1 MIVEWIHDRP
11 EWPQFTW
18 DDAALTS
25 ALADVRHRQGRHL
38 GRMEALG
45 FDVRAETSVSTLT
58 DEVVRSSAI
67 EGEHLDPGEVRSS
80 IVRRLGLDAPGL
92 PSPGGGVEGAVAMT
106 LDATRNFESPL
117 TAERLHGWHAA
128 LFPTG
133 RSGMIRITV
142 GAWRTDQA
150 GPMQVVSGPV
160 GTERVH
166 YQAPAATR
174 LECEMQRFLEWFAT
188 TPIDPVLKAGVAH
201 FRFVT
206 IHPFDDGNGRIGRAI
221 ADLAL
226 AQADGTKER
235 FYSMSKGIAAR
246 RAAYYRQLEAAQR
259 GDLDITAWLLWFLG
273 CLDQT
278 IRDAGTQLAA
288 ALDKAK
294 LRQRI
299 IRHPLNERQRT
310 IIDRMLDNFQ
320 GHLTT
325 SKYAK
330 LAKCSNDTALRDLR
344 DLLARGLI
352 ARNPGGGRSTSYR
365 LETRLSQ

>member
-1 MIVEWIHDRP
+1 MAWIHDRP
-11 EWPQFTW
+11 EWPRFTW

-38 GRMEALG
+38 GRVEALG
-45 FDVRAETSVSTLT
+45 FDVRAETNIAALT

-67 EGEHLDPGEVRSS
+67 EGEHLDPGAVRSS
-80 IVRRLGLDAPGL
+80 IARRLGLDTAGL
-92 PSPGGGVEGAVAMT
+92 PFSGDGVEGAVAMT

-133 RSGMIRITV
+133 RSGMIR
-142 GAWRTDQA
+142 
-150 GPMQVVSGPV
+150 
-160 GTERVH
+160 
-166 YQAPAATR
+166 
-174 LECEMQRFLEWFAT
+174 CEMQRFLEWFAAT
-188 TPIDPVLKAGVAH
+188 AIDPVLKASVAH
-201 FRFVT
+201 FWFVT

-226 AQADGTKER
+226 AQADATKER

-246 RAAYYRQLEAAQR
+246 RTEYYRQLEAAQR
-259 GDLDITAWLLWFLG
+259 GGPDITAWLLWFLS

-278 IRDAGTQLAA
+278 IRDAGTQLGA
-288 ALDKAK
+288 ALEKAQ

-299 IRHPLNERQRT
+299 NRHPLNERQRK
-310 IIDRMLDNFQ
+310 IIDRLLDNFP

-330 LAKCSNDTALRDLR
+330 LAKCSNDTALRDIR
-344 DLLARGLI
+344 DLLARAI
-352 ARNPGGGRSTSYR
+352 IVRNAGGGRSTSYR
-365 LETRLSQ
+365 VIG